1 MSKEFSFK
9 PAAFLPVH
17 DAAVL
22 EKCRNIKR
30 DDMEYTNEHGFSV
43 KVVPNPTYLFI
54 VDCFERIKKS
64 DEEDTHLT
72 MIFPNV
78 NQGAAETVH
87 PE

>member
-54 VDCFERIKKS
+54 VDCF
-64 DEEDTHLT
+64 
-72 MIFPNV
+72 
-78 NQGAAETVH
+78 
-87 PE
+87 